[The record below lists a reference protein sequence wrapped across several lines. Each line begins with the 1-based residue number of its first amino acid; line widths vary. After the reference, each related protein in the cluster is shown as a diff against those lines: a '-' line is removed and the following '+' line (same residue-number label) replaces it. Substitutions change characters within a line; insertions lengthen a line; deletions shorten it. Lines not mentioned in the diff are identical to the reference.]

1 MKVKYW
7 SDFACPYCYI
17 GVTNLKAAL
26 KDLGIETDVPML
38 AFRLDP
44 DIPRGERAKLVDKN
58 AEKKGISRE
67 EVLAGQESMLKM
79 AAEAGLTINYE
90 QIEYTNTE
98 DAHRLTKYAQ
108 RTDPVKADKLIDR
121 LYKAYFADGIWLGD
135 REALADIAAECGFD
149 RAEALGSMGKMHYA
163 EMVWNQERVA
173 RGDTMKLKGVPYFVF
188 DEKYGVSGAFSRE
201 EMRSILLR
209 IVERE
214 AQDLGFG
221 AGAACGPD
229 GCDPA

>member
-1 MKVKYW
+1 MKIKYW

-26 KDLGIETDVPML
+26 KDLGIETYVHMM

-44 DIPRGERAKLVDKN
+44 DIPRDERAKLIDKN
-58 AEKKGISRE
+58 AEKKAISCE
-67 EVLAGQESMLKM
+67 EVLAGQAPMLKM
-79 AAEAGLTINYE
+79 AEEAGLTINYD

-108 RTDPVKADKLIDR
+108 SKDHVKADELIGR
-121 LYKAYFADGIWLGD
+121 LYKAYFTDGIWLGD
-135 REALADIAAECGFD
+135 REALADIAAECGFN
-149 RAEALGSMGKMHYA
+149 RTEALQSMGKMHNA
-163 EMVWNQERVA
+163 ETVWNQERVA

-201 EMRSILLR
+201 EMRSILTR
-209 IVERE
+209 IVEME
-214 AQDLGFG
+214 AKDLGIG

-229 GCDPA
+229 GCDV